1 MASRKSGLDTR
12 LIGQALAG
20 PRPLDVAK
28 PVGEA
33 IARGEVAF
41 ERLRKERKEEEE
53 KIAQEE
59 KERQNLQA
67 RAIAGLKDFD
77 KSKVPAQLREAIT
90 KEAFALKKGALEIIS
105 NKNLDPITAQLEVQ
119 KYMQGINDLATKAN
133 DFKEWYKQF
142 TDTTQDDLSK
152 LNNSLIYRKVNDIAK
167 GNFKYKDGMFILEGE
182 EPMTFDDMLN
192 IRHINRRS
200 DTYLTLLENTK
211 KSALAAGTKNGSLD
225 VFKTNLE
232 DSIDAARMTDADIAS
247 VLVDELNYSDENNE
261 IRKQIKRDFET
272 DGSFD
277 DKDENGNNIREKYLG
292 LIKEKLMKAAEERFF
307 EGTKAYN
314 EKLNNTPPPSPY
326 TKSFQQ
332 EISLY
337 GPKMTSYA
345 SFADKIANLKTTGP
359 GNFEVRPAGEESKSK
374 AIVNQLKTLDKQNQ
388 GNYRT
393 REEQL
398 EIFISNAKNTD
409 DYKNKSNE
417 ELISIFNEANGDA
430 LVFYNS
436 EPLKINYNDPYEVY
450 DLILKSTPGLSSEAQ
465 EYFMNDFRKSKNT
478 ALQAARNMISNARSQ
493 K

>member
-33 IARGEVAF
+33 IARGEQAF

-105 NKNLDPITAQLEVQ
+105 NKKLDPITAQLEVQ

-314 EKLNNTPPPSPY
+314 EKLATTPTEVS
-326 TKSFQQ
+326 KDQ
-332 EISLY
+332 ELV
-337 GPKMTSYA
+337 T
-345 SFADKIANLKTTGP
+345 
-359 GNFEVRPAGEESKSK
+359 
-374 AIVNQLKTLDKQNQ
+374 Q
-388 GNYRT
+388 G
-393 REEQL
+393 
-398 EIFISNAKNTD
+398 
-409 DYKNKSNE
+409 
-417 ELISIFNEANGDA
+417 FNEAFEMIKDPQAYFRTVSSNQTTYNPKLKQLN
-430 LVFYNS
+430 LVTYS
-436 EPLKINYNDPYEVY
+436 EDEETKEKKKEITSSY
-450 DLILKSTPGLSSEAQ
+450 DLSNRSDIIRLFNEIQKNAGYSASQRQNLKKGILQLLNSQAFKDYLGRVQ
-465 EYFMNDFRKSKNT
+465 ESKDAT
-478 ALQAARNMISNARSQ
+478 VPTLEETARNMISNARSQ